1 MPSTIVP
8 IIRTSDRQMFKTC
21 RQKWDFGS
29 KMRQN
34 YELIGGVKALDFGS
48 AVHAGLE
55 AFYNPI
61 TWKDR
66 EAKEAMA
73 ILAFNKLVGEH
84 RKQSLTINGVLQT
97 ELALELETDFAERKL
112 LGETMLDYYF
122 DYSAIEDKE
131 IEPVKTEIEFEVPIY
146 VPRGMYGHYN
156 LRYLDFTF
164 DDSDG
169 ILKYQRKPVMYQGRV
184 DLLWQNTRTR
194 KYAVVDH
201 KTTAQFGQYQHLV
214 LDEQVSSY
222 DWALT
227 HMLRLDIDRVI
238 FNQLRKAL
246 AHEPKILKSGALSQD
261 KGQNTTTKLYMKAI
275 EENGFKV
282 EDYQDFLNFLAEQP
296 KEYIRRIEIKR
307 NEYQRKQ
314 QGIRVFQEAVEM
326 LGNPNI
332 YPSPSAMNC
341 NGCWFYN
348 PCVATNDGGDVQ
360 YFLDELYTKRKEVEP
375 DGQE

>member
-1 MPSTIVP
+1 
-8 IIRTSDRQMFKTC
+8 
-21 RQKWDFGS
+21 
-29 KMRQN
+29 MRQN
-34 YELIGGVKALDFGS
+34 YELTTGVKALDFGS

-61 TWKDR
+61 TWHDK

-84 RKQSLTINGVLQT
+84 RTKSLTINGVLQT
-97 ELALELETDFAERKL
+97 ELSFELETDFAERKL

-122 DYSAIEDKE
+122 DFSAEEDKE
-131 IEPVKTEIEFEVPIY
+131 IEPVLTEIEFEVPIY
-146 VPRGMYGHYN
+146 VPQGLYAAYN

-169 ILKYQRKPVMYQGRV
+169 ILKYKRQPVLYQGRV
-184 DLLWQNTRTR
+184 DLLWQNKRTR
-194 KYAVVDH
+194 KYAVIDH

-227 HMLRLDIDRVI
+227 HMLKLDIDRVI

-246 AHEPKILKSGALSQD
+246 AHEPEVLKSGALSKNKQ
-261 KGQNTTTKLYMKAI
+261 QNTTYKLYMQAI
-275 EENGFKV
+275 EEKGYSV
-282 EDYQDFLNFLAEQP
+282 DDYTDFLDFLKEQP
-296 KEYIRRIEIKR
+296 KEFVRRIEVKR

-314 QGIRVFQEAVEM
+314 QGIRIFQEAVEM
-326 LGNPNI
+326 LGNPII

-348 PCVATNDGGDVQ
+348 PCVATNDGGDVDF
-360 YFLDELYTKRKEVEP
+360 FLNELYTKRKEVEP